1 MDEARRSKV
10 MASYAGHLRRFEAAA
25 KRAQVGPSDAPVD
38 SPLGHLA
45 DDVTKREIEVL
56 QLIAGGLTNQA
67 IGKRLFLATETV
79 KSHLRRLLGKLGAD
93 NRAHAVAVGLRRGL
107 IR

>member
-10 MASYAGHLRRFEAAA
+10 MASYASHLRRFEAAA
-25 KRAQVGPSDAPVD
+25 RRAQVGSSDAPVD
-38 SPLGHLA
+38 SPLSRIG
-45 DDVTKREIEVL
+45 DDATKRQLEVL
-56 QLIAGGLTNQA
+56 QLIANGLTNQA
-67 IGKRLFLATETV
+67 IGERLFLATETV
-79 KSHLRRLLGKLGAD
+79 KSHLGRLLDKLGAD